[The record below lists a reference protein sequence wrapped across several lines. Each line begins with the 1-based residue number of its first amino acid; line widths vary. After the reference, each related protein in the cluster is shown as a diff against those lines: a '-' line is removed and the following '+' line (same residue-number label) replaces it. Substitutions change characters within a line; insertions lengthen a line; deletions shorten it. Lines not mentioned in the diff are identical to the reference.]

1 MQFFLLIF
9 SPIFSCPFFSTKV
22 SATITECGIC
32 GNGKDSDTDCSNCC
46 TGNKSC
52 TMPVV
57 IAARTSLRT
66 LLQINVNPSVPL
78 DRVVM
83 AIRDNIAVTE
93 KMVQIIKL

>member
-1 MQFFLLIF
+1 MVKILIPIVVIVVLVI
-9 SPIFSCPFFSTKV
+9 SP
-22 SATITECGIC
+22 AQ
-32 GNGKDSDTDCSNCC
+32 
-46 TGNKSC
+46 
-52 TMPVV
+52 MPVV